1 MFFTLSLFQQIEII
15 TLKLNDMTNSEL
27 FIAAHKLTKEII
39 IKGDSYS
46 ATFGLC
52 LSFLK
57 NKPMSKETTFTGIEE
72 GENYTL
78 VISEVK
84 TNFHYEKCVDIKVKF
99 ETEDEYTVQLSTF
112 TKDVAGWMDD
122 NLGVFENEELE
133 NILTN
138 LF

>member
-1 MFFTLSLFQQIEII
+1 
-15 TLKLNDMTNSEL
+15 MTNSEL

-39 IKGDSYS
+39 KTGDSYS

-57 NKPMSKETTFTGIEE
+57 NKPMSKETTFTGIDS

-84 TNFHYEKCVDIKVKF
+84 TNYHHEKCVDIKVKF
-99 ETEDEYTVQLSTF
+99 ETEDEYKVQLSTF
-112 TKDVAGWMDD
+112 TKNVAKWMED
-122 NLGVFENEELE
+122 NLGLYDNAEIETF
-133 NILTN
+133 LTN